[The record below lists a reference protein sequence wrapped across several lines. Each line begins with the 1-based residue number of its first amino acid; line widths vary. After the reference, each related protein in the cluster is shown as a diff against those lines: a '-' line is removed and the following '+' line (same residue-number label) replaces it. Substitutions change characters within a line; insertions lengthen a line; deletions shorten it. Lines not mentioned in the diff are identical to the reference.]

1 MSGFSAEWLRLRE
14 PADAAARNQALTA
27 RLIAWRRRHDALSVL
42 DLGSGTGTNFRFLA
56 GALGGKQRW
65 RLLDHDPTL
74 LARAGETLRQ
84 WAVRRGMTASDEGE
98 TLVLKDNTNHYRLEW
113 LCLDLNEDWEQ
124 LAAVPNMRLVTAS
137 ALIDLVSADWL
148 ARLARRCRQWRAAL
162 LIVLSYDGSIA
173 WEPTTEDD
181 ERVREWINRHQCTDK
196 GFGPALGPDA
206 APTLADLLE
215 RLGYRVDLRPSPWLL
230 AAQDA
235 ALQTALLDGWTEA
248 VRQIAPGPDTWLD
261 DWSRHRRDLIERGHS
276 RLSVGHWDL
285 FASLE

>member
-14 PADAAARNQALTA
+14 PADAAARSPTLTT

-42 DLGSGTGTNFRFLA
+42 DLGSGTGSNFRFLA
-56 GALGGKQRW
+56 RVLGGRQHW
-65 RLLDHDPTL
+65 RLLDHDPAL
-74 LARAGETLRQ
+74 LAQAHEDLGR
-84 WAVRRGMTASDEGE
+84 WAIKRGMKASDEGE
-98 TLVLKDNTNHYRLEW
+98 TLVLQDSTNHCRLEW
-113 LCLDLNEDWEQ
+113 LCLDLNEDWARM
-124 LAAVPNMRLVTAS
+124 AAAPNPRLVTAS

-148 ARLARRCRQWRAAL
+148 AYLARHCRTWRAAL

-173 WEPTTEDD
+173 WEPTMEDD

-206 APTLADLLE
+206 APTLAGLLE
-215 RLGYRVDLRPSPWLL
+215 RLGYRVGLRPSPWML

-248 VRQIAPGPDTWLD
+248 VRQIAPGPDAWLD